1 MGTRGPWPLWAAEAE
16 AGCMLGHG
24 PDTQGLSVFRWT
36 EFPSRPRRAV
46 GRIWVILD
54 IYLHHDGDLEEIVL
68 SHGEIQVLCKPVELI
83 H

>member
-1 MGTRGPWPLWAAEAE
+1 
-16 AGCMLGHG
+16 MLGHG